1 MLAAANF
8 KFTVNEGVVYGYFSA
23 TGLQALELHDGNVS
37 APLLLRSTPNPAW
50 EQQLHQSLE
59 QYFSGAVVS
68 FSDIPLDFRVGT
80 PFQKRVWRN
89 TASIPYGESVSY
101 GELAQ
106 RLNRPGAARAV
117 GTALGENPVCI
128 VVPCHRV
135 LAAGNGLGGFSAG
148 LHWKR
153 RLLTLEGISFT
164 E

>member
-8 KFTVNEGVVYGYFSA
+8 KFSVNEGMLYGYFSA
-23 TGLQALELHDGNVS
+23 AGLQALELRDGD
-37 APLLLRSTPNPAW
+37 ATPPLLLHSTPNPAW
-50 EQQLHQSLE
+50 QHTLHQNLE
-59 QYFSGAVVS
+59 LYFSGAVVS

-89 TASIPYGESVSY
+89 TASIPYGESISY
-101 GELAQ
+101 GELAR
-106 RLNRPGAARAV
+106 RLNKPGAAQAV
-117 GTALGENPVCI
+117 GTALGKNPVCI

-135 LAAGNGLGGFSAG
+135 LAAENGLGGFSAG

-153 RLLTLEGISFT
+153 RLLTLEGISFR